1 MSTKKCTRIVIKKMA
16 AMPMLAGVGLMMVCC
31 SSSSVASMMMGGGDS
46 GGGDS
51 ESSTGPTPPKAEHI
65 VVDEQHAIEN
75 FGGYEELGPG
85 NSVEECR
92 KLAYDANYAAF
103 GWRKEGSWKPNSCWA
118 IVDGK
123 DTKNKIEAIEN
134 HAISCVTAGE
144 DVKEGCETTKDNVLR
159 ERHLVGGSAYEELGP
174 CNSVESC
181 RTLAKSKGFN
191 HFGFREAGSWSP
203 NSGWVVK
210 NQSELKTLNI
220 ESIKD
225 HVMGCTDPTKKF
237 PKEC

>member
-1 MSTKKCTRIVIKKMA
+1 MDPKVLAAIVG
-16 AMPMLAGVGLMMVCC
+16 MLLCL
-31 SSSSVASMMMGGGDS
+31 SSSVSSAMSMGGGD
-46 GGGDS
+46 DS
-51 ESSTGPTPPKAEHI
+51 ESSTGPTGPTGPTLPKVEHI
-65 VVDEQHAIEN
+65 VLDEQHAVVN

-220 ESIKD
+220 EPVKD

>member
-1 MSTKKCTRIVIKKMA
+1 MDPKVLA
-16 AMPMLAGVGLMMVCC
+16 VVVGMLLCL
-31 SSSSVASMMMGGGDS
+31 SSSVSSAMSTGGNGD
-46 GGGDS
+46 DS
-51 ESSTGPTPPKAEHI
+51 ESSTGSTEPTEPTEPTPPKVEHI
-65 VVDEQHAIEN
+65 VVDEHHVVGS

-103 GWRKEGSWKPNSCWA
+103 GWRKEGSHIPNSCWA

-144 DVKEGCETTKDNVLR
+144 DIKEGCETTKDNVLR
-159 ERHLVGGSAYEELGP
+159 ERHIVGGSAYEELGS
-174 CNSVESC
+174 CNSIESC

-191 HFGFREAGSWSP
+191 HFGFREATNPWSP

-220 ESIKD
+220 EPIKD